1 MTEISGLGSLPIP
14 AKVREAGTEA
24 TQNYK
29 SALGFEGMLLDKLS
43 DTLVQDAGLEDSPY
57 ASSISSAFTSS
68 LLQGGGLGLGEQ
80 LYQSIMQRNGST
92 K

>member
-1 MTEISGLGSLPIP
+1 MTELSGLGAIPIP
-14 AKVREAGTEA
+14 AQVREAGTDA
-24 TQNYK
+24 VKTYK

-43 DTLVQDAGLEDSPY
+43 DTLVEDSGIKDSPY
-57 ASSISSAFTSS
+57 ASTVSGAFTSS

-80 LYQSIMQRNGST
+80 LYQSIMQRNGSP